1 MRFPAEKQL
10 KEAIMKKNHRIR
22 KIILTILFLILAVFA
37 AVAIWVYQIYL
48 QGSAAAS
55 SIELLPADLEELPA
69 VSISDDELNQ
79 LISGDLLLDDLPLT
93 LPDETAD
100 PEEASSAAAEEEASA
115 PSQETAAST
124 ASSSS
129 LQAASSGKQNTAS
142 STASS
147 AASSSSA
154 GSSTSSSSSASRQE
168 EAWEKEIR
176 DLLVQVYAVRARAEA
191 GLNSC
196 IESAKAEYH
205 ALPEEK
211 QTQTRKVTIS
221 LAKAGELS
229 ALQSSCDKEMERIVS
244 QMRKVLQE
252 NGQSTALAD
261 QVMEAYKKE
270 KSTRIETLK
279 NQLYGG

>member
-37 AVAIWVYQIYL
+37 AAAIWVYQIYL

-55 SIELLPADLEELPA
+55 SIELLPADVEELPA

-93 LPDETAD
+93 LPDEMAD

-115 PSQETAAST
+115 SSQETVAST

-129 LQAASSGKQNTAS
+129 SQAASSGKQNTAS
-142 STASS
+142 S
-147 AASSSSA
+147 AASSSFA

-229 ALQSSCDKEMERIVS
+229 ALQSSCDKEMDRIVS

-270 KSTRIETLK
+270 KSTRMETLK